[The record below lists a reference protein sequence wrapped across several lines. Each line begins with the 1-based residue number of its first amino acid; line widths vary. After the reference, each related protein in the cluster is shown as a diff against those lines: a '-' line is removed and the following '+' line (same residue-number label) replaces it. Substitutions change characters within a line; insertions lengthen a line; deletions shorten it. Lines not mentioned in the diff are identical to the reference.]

1 MSHRIV
7 DAVVS
12 LWAAAVLTVLG
23 AVLGIVIGGV
33 PGVVV
38 ACILIGTAGVLAVSY
53 IFLRIGLGEDRARA
67 EEQAAREAARQR
79 PEPEPRRR
87 RLSPPPRRRGD

>member
-1 MSHRIV
+1 MSDRIV

-12 LWAAAVLTVLG
+12 LWTAAGLTVLG
-23 AVLGIVIGGV
+23 AVLGVAIGGV
-33 PGVVV
+33 PGVVI

-53 IFLRIGLGEDRARA
+53 IFLRIGLQEDQARA
-67 EEQAAREAARQR
+67 EEQAARDAAKAR